1 MKKLLWAFVGIFVIC
16 VAGFGVAYWK
26 LNSIAKFAIEEVGS
40 AALKT
45 KVEVS
50 SVSLMPFS
58 GKGAIYGFKIRNPEG
73 YSSPYAFAVGKV
85 AVHVNLSALRKN
97 ILEVSKV
104 EVSDPTIWY
113 EGLKEKNNFTKLQAN
128 AQRSATA
135 SAKPEHA
142 PTAANKKSSRS
153 DMAVALKEFFMH
165 KSTVHLVKVLPFVP
179 EKTIELSDIHF
190 SNDGKMSQADMIAKI
205 SGMIAGN
212 VATVG
217 MRSIA
222 SPDMIKKQVL
232 DKVKLPKNV
241 PGLDTKAFKK
251 LF

>member
-1 MKKLLWAFVGIFVIC
+1 MKKLLWGFIGLFVIC
-16 VAGFGVAYWK
+16 VAGFGIAYWK

-45 KVEVS
+45 KVEVG

-58 GKGAIYGFKIRNPEG
+58 GKGAIYGFKIHNPEG
-73 YSSPYAFAVGKV
+73 FSSPYAFAVGKV
-85 AVHVNLSALRKN
+85 AVHVNLSALKNN

-113 EGLKEKNNFTKLQAN
+113 EGLKDKNNFTKLQAN
-128 AQRSATA
+128 AQHTA
-135 SAKPEHA
+135 KANAKPGH
-142 PTAANKKSSRS
+142 TATANKKSSHS
-153 DMAVALKEFFMH
+153 DMAVALKEFFMR

-179 EKTIELSDIHF
+179 EKIIELSDIHF
-190 SNDGKMSQADMIAKI
+190 ANDGKMSQADMIAKI

-232 DKVKLPKNV
+232 DKVKLPKKV
-241 PGLDTKAFKK
+241 PGLDTKALKK